1 MRILLVS
8 RLFPI
13 PDNVARGTF
22 VCDHA
27 ELLKSLGHEVRILN
41 VLPRMLRMNE
51 ARRSTMEGVAK
62 APKKFE
68 HGGFDVQVKRHW
80 EFPEFTTITAF
91 SASRIKIDW
100 DPEVV
105 ICHTIWLIIQVLRI
119 V

>member
-27 ELLKSLGHEVRILN
+27 ELLESLGHEVRILN

-51 ARRSTMEGVAK
+51 ARRSTMEGVQKLQRNLNTGALMSK
-62 APKKFE
+62 SK
-68 HGGFDVQVKRHW
+68 GTGNSQN
-80 EFPEFTTITAF
+80 
-91 SASRIKIDW
+91 
-100 DPEVV
+100 
-105 ICHTIWLIIQVLRI
+105 LLQ
-119 V
+119 